1 MAATPPPLRNVLR
14 EGLAFPRVL
23 VNPLRMPRKGAKIG
37 RGRPVLVI
45 PGLATGDIS
54 TTLLRRT
61 LRMRGF
67 EPEGWKQ
74 GLNIGGDIGKLAAL
88 ERRVG
93 QLHRQTGQKPIVI
106 GWSLGGLYARVLA
119 HRKAEDMAM
128 VITVGTPFS
137 GDRHANHGW
146 WIYEAL
152 NDHTVDDPP
161 FDEDFSVK
169 PPIPT
174 IAIWSSVDGVVSPE
188 SSRGFEGEADIA
200 IQVDEQHFA
209 LGASHT
215 AIDRL
220 IAAIGETDSL
230 FA

>member
-1 MAATPPPLRNVLR
+1 MATPPPIRHTLR
-14 EGLAFPRVL
+14 EGLAIPRVL

-67 EPEGWKQ
+67 APEGWKL
-74 GLNIGGDIGKLAAL
+74 GLNTGGDPDKLAKL
-88 ERRVG
+88 EARITR
-93 QLHRQTGQKPIVI
+93 LHRQTGQKPILI
-106 GWSLGGLYARVLA
+106 GWSLGGLYARVLG
-119 HRKAEDMAM
+119 HRLPADVAM

-146 WIYEAL
+146 RVYEAL

-161 FDEDFSVK
+161 FAEDFSVK
-169 PPIPT
+169 PPVPT
-174 IAIWSSVDGVVSPE
+174 IAIWSAIDGIVAPDSA
-188 SSRGFEGEADIA
+188 RGLAHEADIA
-200 IQVDEQHFA
+200 IQIDAQHFA
-209 LGASHT
+209 LGTSHG

-230 FA
+230 LA

>member
-1 MAATPPPLRNVLR
+1 MTAPPPLRNTLR

-23 VNPLRMPRKGAKIG
+23 INPLRMPRKGAKIG

-67 EPEGWKQ
+67 APEGWRL
-74 GLNIGGDIGKLAAL
+74 GLNLGGNADKLARL
-88 ERRVG
+88 EARLA

-119 HRKAEDMAM
+119 HRAAGDVAM
-128 VITVGTPFS
+128 VITVGSPFS

-146 WIYEAL
+146 RVYEAI
-152 NDHTVDDPP
+152 NDHTVDNPP
-161 FDEDFSVK
+161 FAEDFSLK

-174 IAIWSSVDGVVSPE
+174 IAIWSAIDGIVAPQSA
-188 SSRGFEGEADIA
+188 RGLAGEADIA
-200 IQVDEQHFA
+200 IRIDAAHFA
-209 LGASHT
+209 LGASHS